1 MAGHRACADY
11 GCGSGGPAERG
22 RTDRAV
28 RSGTRRGDTEAAAR
42 RSESGGAPGGT
53 HLVHRVGSHRPD
65 DTARIP
71 SSRRRVRATARR
83 RQNSAADALTTIA
96 ARTSRHLTTGTSPT
110 DPLPQAL
117 TKPAVNPLVD
127 VSQNHSPVGGR
138 HTAMSALP
146 SPSTS
151 PSSGWSPCPPHRLV
165 SPANQ
170 LAVDLSQNQS
180 PVDGRNTVM
189 SSRPSP
195 SKSASS
201 GTSPD
206 PPHRL
211 VS

>member
-117 TKPAVNPLVD
+117 TKPAVNPVVD
-127 VSQNHSPVGGR
+127 ISQNHSPVGGR

-151 PSSGWSPCPPHRLV
+151 PSSGTSPCPPHVVTNPERE
-165 SPANQ
+165 P
-170 LAVDLSQNQS
+170 LADVTQNHC
-180 PVDGRNTVM
+180 PVEGRNTVM
-189 SSRPSP
+189 SALPSP
-195 SKSASS
+195 SKSPSS
-201 GTSPD
+201 G
-206 PPHRL
+206 
-211 VS
+211 